1 MYPLKN
7 LKRRSAR
14 TILTI
19 TGVSLAITLAMIM
32 FSISEGIR
40 ESTDEII
47 EKSGIDLLI
56 MPKGGDIFIGTGEF
70 ENSRDLSENINTSD
84 TRIKGVYPV
93 LRERIYISKGKPD
106 KEDELP
112 KITSALAKG
121 MSREANEA
129 FETAKIVK
137 GSELPTWGDPFYA
150 NGSYDGGT
158 ESENFTHEIIL
169 NEQLADYL
177 EVDIGNIIFLSP
189 QLPVSL
195 EDFEDWLDNA
205 TWFRVEGIR
214 TQSFEDEGEYGVTL
228 HLSELQFISEKSE
241 KDIADIIA
249 VDLYNPSDA
258 ENVKKWLLSDFE
270 KKEKISAFTQEDIR
284 EEIERFTS
292 TYRGFSEM
300 VAGITILVAML
311 FISTII
317 TISVKERTG
326 EISALRALGFSR
338 KSIFKLVLIE
348 SVLICF
354 IGFIIGLIFGA
365 LGTEIINIYAHNV
378 ATGLPEGFKIAK
390 ITPMLILR
398 ATGSITI
405 IGILVGLIPAYWA
418 SHLNIVDSL
427 KSE

>member
-7 LKRRSAR
+7 LRRRSAR
-14 TILTI
+14 TVLTI

-40 ESTDEII
+40 ESSDEII
-47 EKSGIDLLI
+47 EKSGIDLLVL
-56 MPKGGDIFIGTGEF
+56 PKGGDIFIGTGEF
-70 ENSRDLSENINTSD
+70 EDARELSENINTSN
-84 TRIKGVYPV
+84 TKIKGVYPV
-93 LRERIYISKGKPD
+93 LRERMYISTGEPE
-106 KEDELP
+106 KEDEVP

-129 FETAKIVK
+129 FETAKLVK

-150 NGSYDGGT
+150 DGTYDGGT

-169 NEQLADYL
+169 NEPLADFL
-177 EVDIGNIIFLSP
+177 KVDIGDRVFLSP
-189 QLPVSL
+189 RLPVSL
-195 EDFEDWLDNA
+195 EDFENWLENA

-214 TQSFEDEGEYGVTL
+214 TQSFEDEGEYGVTM
-228 HLSELQFISEKSE
+228 HLSELQYISDKSE
-241 KDIADIIA
+241 NDMADIIA
-249 VDLYNPSDA
+249 VDLYDPSDA
-258 ENVKKWLLSDFE
+258 KDVKEWLVSDFVKKD
-270 KKEKISAFTQEDIR
+270 KITVFTQEDIR

-311 FISTII
+311 FISTIV

-338 KSIFKLVLIE
+338 GSIFKLVLIE

-365 LGTEIINIYAHNV
+365 LGTEIINIYAHDV

-390 ITPMLILR
+390 ITPMLLLR

-405 IGILVGLIPAYWA
+405 IGILVGLAPAYWA